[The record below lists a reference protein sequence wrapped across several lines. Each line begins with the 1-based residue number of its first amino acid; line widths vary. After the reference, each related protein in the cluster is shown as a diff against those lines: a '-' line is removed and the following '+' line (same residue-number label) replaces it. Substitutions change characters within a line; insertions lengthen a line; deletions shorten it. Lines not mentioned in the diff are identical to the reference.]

1 MHLHVLFDIDG
12 EYEMRRFFDFYK
24 WHLFFLVL
32 IIICVG
38 FVLSNVTHKKEPDLT
53 IGYVGKNYINV
64 QTFNDN
70 KKTIE
75 LLLHDANGDSEKISS
90 IGAYAVDLESD
101 LHEVFEKLI
110 DKDSFDL
117 FIAEKTAFTKYADK
131 SVFATATEYANLVEK
146 PADTL
151 KDDKGRVYAVSL
163 EGIDFLKRMG
173 IVDSTDLYIA
183 AMNPKDGGELTTN
196 RKNGR
201 NIAGYILTQE

>member
-1 MHLHVLFDIDG
+1 
-12 EYEMRRFFDFYK
+12 MRRFFEYYK

-32 IIICVG
+32 IVICVG
-38 FVLSNVTHKKEPDLT
+38 FVLSNVTQQKEPDLT

-70 KKTIE
+70 KTTIE
-75 LLLHDANGDSEKISS
+75 LLLHDANGDGEKISS

-110 DKDSFDL
+110 DKDSYDL
-117 FIAEKTAFTKYADK
+117 FIAEKTAFTKYKDK
-131 SVFATATEYANLVEK
+131 SVFATATEYVSLTKE
-146 PADTL
+146 PFETL
-151 KDDKGRVYAVSL
+151 KDDSGRVYAVSV
-163 EGIDFLKRMG
+163 ENIDFVKRMG
-173 IVDSTDLYIA
+173 IVDSTDLYVA
-183 AMNPKDGGELTTN
+183 AVNPKEGKELSTN